1 MYKLDKSFNVYDM
14 NNSQE
19 CFKPTSYLKEG
30 HTSNELREEL
40 IAFDIDELKSIYR
53 SISSDKFPHKPTI
66 SKLIDLIVLQSLYLA
81 RLSHFRILTTIE
93 INSLCI

>member
-19 CFKPTSYLKEG
+19 CFKPTIYLQEG
-30 HTSNELREEL
+30 HTSKELREEL
-40 IAFDIDELKSIYR
+40 IAFDINELKDIYR

-66 SKLIDLIVLQSLYLA
+66 SKLIDLIVSQSLYSN

-93 INSLCI
+93 INSLYV

>member
-1 MYKLDKSFNVYDM
+1 MYKLDGSYNVYDL

-19 CFKPTSYLKEG
+19 CFKPVVFLSEG
-30 HTSNELREEL
+30 HTSKELKEEL
-40 IAFDIDELKSIYR
+40 IAFDINGLKDIYR